1 VYALV
6 GSAHPDKCWNFSFS
20 TADSAGNP
28 VPSKPIYVMNPH
40 YSRAMQ
46 DYSLNQFLAL
56 AGTPPL
62 DIEVCDVTLRDGEQ
76 MPGVVFRADEKLDI
90 ALRLD
95 EIGVEVIEAGF
106 PVVSAAEMN
115 AVREVCNLGLDAK
128 ISALS
133 RSVKEDVDAAIDCGV
148 DMISVFI
155 ATSDLHLKHKLHMSC
170 PEAIR
175 CALAAVEYAKDHGLI
190 VRFSAEDATR
200 TDFEILK
207 KLYKKAEDYHA
218 DYISVADTVGIMNP
232 RTTYYMISEIRK
244 VVNIP
249 ICMHCHDDLGL
260 ALANTLAGAEAGA
273 KQLHTTV
280 NGIGERS
287 GNTSLEELLVAL
299 RLHHDIDCYDL
310 TKLKDLSKLVETYS
324 GVTVAKNK
332 AVVGANAFAHESGI
346 HVAAVLEEPRTYELY
361 SPELVGAARHIIIG
375 KHTGAKALRYITQRM
390 GYHLKDKE
398 LCDLSERVKMCSEF
412 KHPIECEELR
422 KLILNMDNVDVIYPG
437 P

>member
-1 VYALV
+1 
-6 GSAHPDKCWNFSFS
+6 
-20 TADSAGNP
+20 
-28 VPSKPIYVMNPH
+28 
-40 YSRAMQ
+40 MQ

-62 DIEVCDVTLRDGEQ
+62 DIEICDVTLRDGEQ

-95 EIGVEVIEAGF
+95 EIGIEVIEAGF
-106 PVVSAAEMN
+106 PVVSAAEKN
-115 AVREVCNLGLDAK
+115 AVKEVCDLELNAK

-133 RSVKEDVDAAIDCGV
+133 RSVKGDVDAALDCGV
-148 DMISVFI
+148 DMISIFI
-155 ATSDLHLKHKLHMSC
+155 AASELHLKHKLHMSC

-175 CALAAVEYAKDHGLI
+175 CALDTVEYAKDHGLI

-200 TDFEILK
+200 TDFDILK
-207 KLYKKAEDYHA
+207 KLYKKAEEYHA
-218 DYISVADTVGIMNP
+218 DYISMADTVGIMNP
-232 RTTYYMISEIRK
+232 RTTYFMISEIKK
-244 VVNIP
+244 VVKIP
-249 ICMHCHDDLGL
+249 ICMHCHDDLGM

-287 GNTSLEELLVAL
+287 GNTPLEELLMAL
-299 RLHHDIDCYDL
+299 RVHHGIDRY
-310 TKLKDLSKLVETYS
+310 DLSKLKDISKLVESYS
-324 GVTVAKNK
+324 GISVSKNK

-361 SPELVGAARHIIIG
+361 SPEMVGAARHIIIG
-375 KHTGAKALRYITQRM
+375 KHTGAKALKYITERM
-390 GYHLKDKE
+390 GYHLKENE
-398 LCDLSERVKMCSEF
+398 LCDLAERVKMCSEF
-412 KHPIECEELR
+412 KRPINCEELR
-422 KLILNMDNVDVIYPG
+422 KLILGTENMDIIYLG

>member
-1 VYALV
+1 
-6 GSAHPDKCWNFSFS
+6 
-20 TADSAGNP
+20 
-28 VPSKPIYVMNPH
+28 
-40 YSRAMQ
+40 MQ

-62 DIEVCDVTLRDGEQ
+62 DIEICDVTLRDGEQ

-95 EIGVEVIEAGF
+95 EIGIEVIEAGF
-106 PVVSAAEMN
+106 PVVSAAEKN
-115 AVREVCNLGLDAK
+115 AVKEVCDLELNAK

-133 RSVKEDVDAAIDCGV
+133 RSVKGDVDAALDCGV
-148 DMISVFI
+148 DMISIFI
-155 ATSDLHLKHKLHMSC
+155 AASELHLKHKLHMSC

-175 CALAAVEYAKDHGLI
+175 CALDTVEYAKDHGLI

-200 TDFEILK
+200 TDFDILK
-207 KLYKKAEDYHA
+207 KLYKKAEEYHA
-218 DYISVADTVGIMNP
+218 DYISMADTVGIMNP
-232 RTTYYMISEIRK
+232 RTTYFMISEIKK
-244 VVNIP
+244 VVKIP
-249 ICMHCHDDLGL
+249 ICMHCHDDLGM

-287 GNTSLEELLVAL
+287 GNTPLEELLMAL
-299 RLHHDIDCYDL
+299 RLHHGIDRY
-310 TKLKDLSKLVETYS
+310 DLSKLKDISKLVESYS
-324 GVTVAKNK
+324 GISVSKNK

-361 SPELVGAARHIIIG
+361 SPEMVGAARHIIIG
-375 KHTGAKALRYITQRM
+375 KHTGAKALKYITERM
-390 GYHLKDKE
+390 GYHLKENE
-398 LCDLSERVKMCSEF
+398 LCDLAERVKMCSEF
-412 KHPIECEELR
+412 KRPINCEELR
-422 KLILNMDNVDVIYPG
+422 KLILGTENMDIIYLG

>member
-1 VYALV
+1 
-6 GSAHPDKCWNFSFS
+6 
-20 TADSAGNP
+20 
-28 VPSKPIYVMNPH
+28 
-40 YSRAMQ
+40 MQ
-46 DYSLNQFLAL
+46 DYSINQFLAL

-62 DIEVCDVTLRDGEQ
+62 DIEICDVTLRDGEQ
-76 MPGVVFRADEKLDI
+76 MPGVVFRPDEKLDI

-106 PVVSAAEMN
+106 PVVSKAEKS
-115 AVREVCNLGLDAK
+115 AVKEVCDLGLNAK

-133 RSVKEDVDAAIDCGV
+133 RSVKADVDAALDCGV
-148 DMISVFI
+148 DMISIFI
-155 ATSDLHLKHKLHMSC
+155 ATSELHLKYKLHMSC

-175 CALAAVEYAKDHGLI
+175 CALDAVEYAKDHGLI

-207 KLYKKAEDYHA
+207 KLYKKAEERRA

-232 RTTYYMISEIRK
+232 RTTYYMISEIK
-244 VVNIP
+244 KAVNIP
-249 ICMHCHDDLGL
+249 ICMHCHDDLGM

-287 GNTSLEELLVAL
+287 GNTPLEELLVAL
-299 RLHHDIDCYDL
+299 QLHHGIDRYDL
-310 TKLKDLSKLVETYS
+310 TKLKDLSKLVESYS
-324 GVTVAKNK
+324 GIPVAKNK
-332 AVVGANAFAHESGI
+332 SVVGANAFAHESGI

-361 SPELVGAARHIIIG
+361 SPEIVGAARHIIIG
-375 KHTGAKALRYITQRM
+375 KHTGAKALKYITQRM
-390 GYHLKDKE
+390 GYSLKEKD
-398 LCDLSERVKMCSEF
+398 LCALADRVKMCSEF
-412 KHPIECEELR
+412 KRPINCEELR
-422 KLILNMDNVDVIYPG
+422 KLIHNMENIEIIYPG

>member
-1 VYALV
+1 
-6 GSAHPDKCWNFSFS
+6 
-20 TADSAGNP
+20 
-28 VPSKPIYVMNPH
+28 
-40 YSRAMQ
+40 MQ
-46 DYSLNQFLAL
+46 DDYSLNQFLEQS
-56 AGTPPL
+56 GTPPL
-62 DIEVCDVTLRDGEQ
+62 DIEICDVTLRDGEQ

-90 ALRLD
+90 AMRLD

-115 AVREVCNLGLDAK
+115 AVKEVCNLGLDAK

-133 RSVKEDVDAAIDCGV
+133 RSVKKDVDAAIDCGV
-148 DMISVFI
+148 DMLSVFI

-170 PEAIR
+170 SEAIH
-175 CALAAVEYAKDHGLI
+175 CALEAVEYAKDHGLI

-200 TDFEILK
+200 TDFDVLK
-207 KLYKKAEDYHA
+207 KLYKKAEEHHA
-218 DYISVADTVGIMNP
+218 DYVSVADTVGIMNP
-232 RTTYYMISEIRK
+232 RTTFYMISEIKK
-244 VVNIP
+244 VVKIP
-249 ICMHCHDDLGL
+249 ICMHCHDDLGM
-260 ALANTLAGAEAGA
+260 ALPNTLAGAEAGA

-287 GNTSLEELLVAL
+287 GNTPLEELLVSL
-299 RLHHDIDCYDL
+299 RLHHGIDRYNL

-324 GVTVAKNK
+324 DVPVARNK

-398 LCDLSERVKMCSEF
+398 LGALSERVKMCSEF
-412 KHPIECEELR
+412 KHPINCEELR
-422 KLILNMDNVDVIYPG
+422 KLILNMDNIEIIYPG

>member
-1 VYALV
+1 
-6 GSAHPDKCWNFSFS
+6 
-20 TADSAGNP
+20 
-28 VPSKPIYVMNPH
+28 
-40 YSRAMQ
+40 MQ

-62 DIEVCDVTLRDGEQ
+62 DIEICDVTLRDGEQ

-106 PVVSAAEMN
+106 PVVSAAEKN
-115 AVREVCNLGLDAK
+115 AVKEVCDLGLNAK
-128 ISALS
+128 VSALS
-133 RSVKEDVDAAIDCGV
+133 RSVKGDVDAALDCGV

-155 ATSDLHLKHKLHMSC
+155 AASELHLRHKLHMSC

-175 CALAAVEYAKDHGLI
+175 CALDTVEYAKDHGLI

-200 TDFEILK
+200 TDFDILK
-207 KLYKKAEDYHA
+207 KLYKKAEEYHA
-218 DYISVADTVGIMNP
+218 DYISMADTVGIMNP
-232 RTTYYMISEIRK
+232 RTTYFMISEIKK

-249 ICMHCHDDLGL
+249 ICMHCHDDLGM

-287 GNTSLEELLVAL
+287 GNTPLEELLVAL
-299 RLHHDIDCYDL
+299 RLHHGIDRY
-310 TKLKDLSKLVETYS
+310 DLSKLKDISKLVESYS
-324 GVTVAKNK
+324 GISVAKNK

-361 SPELVGAARHIIIG
+361 SPEIVGAARHIIIG
-375 KHTGAKALRYITQRM
+375 KHTGAKALKYITERM
-390 GYHLKDKE
+390 GYHLKENE
-398 LCDLSERVKMCSEF
+398 LCDLAERVKMCSEF
-412 KHPIECEELR
+412 KRPINCEELR
-422 KLILNMDNVDVIYPG
+422 KLILGMENIDIIYPG

>member
-1 VYALV
+1 
-6 GSAHPDKCWNFSFS
+6 
-20 TADSAGNP
+20 
-28 VPSKPIYVMNPH
+28 MQE
-40 YSRAMQ
+40 YSI
-46 DYSLNQFLAL
+46 NQFLGP
-56 AGTPPL
+56 AGTPQL
-62 DIEVCDVTLRDGEQ
+62 DIEICDVTLRDGEQ
-76 MPGVVFRADEKLDI
+76 MPGVVFRADEKLEI

-106 PVVSAAEMN
+106 PVVSTGEKN
-115 AVREVCNLGLDAK
+115 AVREVCELGLDAK

-133 RSVKEDVDAAIDCGV
+133 RSVRKDVDAALDCGV
-148 DMISVFI
+148 DMISIFI
-155 ATSDLHLKHKLHMSC
+155 ATSDLHLRHKLHMSC

-175 CALAAVEYAKDHGLI
+175 CALDTVEYAKDHGLI

-200 TDFEILK
+200 TDFETLK
-207 KLYKKAEDYHA
+207 RLYRKAEERHA
-218 DYISVADTVGIMNP
+218 DYVSVADTVGIMNP

-244 VVNIP
+244 VVRIP

-273 KQLHTTV
+273 RQLHTTV

-287 GNTSLEELLVAL
+287 GNTPLEELLVAL
-299 RLHHDIDCYDL
+299 RLHHGIDRYDL

-324 GVTVAKNK
+324 GVSVAKNK
-332 AVVGANAFAHESGI
+332 AVVGENAFAHESGI

-361 SPELVGAARHIIIG
+361 SPEMVGAARHIIIG

-390 GYHLKDKE
+390 GYRLRDEE
-398 LCDLSERVKMCSEF
+398 LRDLSERVKMCSEF
-412 KHPIECEELR
+412 KRAINCEELR
-422 KLILNMDNVDVIYPG
+422 KLILNMENVDVIYPG